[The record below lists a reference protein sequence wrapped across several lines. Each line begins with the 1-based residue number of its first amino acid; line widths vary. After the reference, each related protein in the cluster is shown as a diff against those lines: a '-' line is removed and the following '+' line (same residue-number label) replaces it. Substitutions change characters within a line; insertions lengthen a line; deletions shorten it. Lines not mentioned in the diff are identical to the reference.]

1 MARRKA
7 SGRSHPAKIKVE
19 DILPICTS
27 AKANLNT
34 AMFIS
39 YLQGLG
45 ITGIPSYL
53 RKLAVPL
60 VFCVLVGACAG
71 ALHSGING
79 MFVGSVLGLATPA
92 ALIWLVVT
100 LIHAAVYLIVFCA
113 AWVVI
118 FYVVRWIFRSAF

>member
-1 MARRKA
+1 M
-7 SGRSHPAKIKVE
+7 
-19 DILPICTS
+19 PIWTS
-27 AKANLNT
+27 ANAELNT
-34 AMFIS
+34 AMFVS
-39 YLQGLG
+39 CLQGLG

-92 ALIWLVVT
+92 ALIWLVIT
-100 LIHAAVYLIVFCA
+100 LFHMASYLIAVCA

-118 FYVVRWIFRSAF
+118 FYVARWLFRSGF